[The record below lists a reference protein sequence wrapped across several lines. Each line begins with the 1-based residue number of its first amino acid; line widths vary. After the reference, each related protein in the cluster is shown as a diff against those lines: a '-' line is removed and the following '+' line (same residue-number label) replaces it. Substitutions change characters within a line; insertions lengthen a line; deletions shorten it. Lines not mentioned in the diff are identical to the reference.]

1 MIFFQYNNVRY
12 KCKEFSKMKT
22 FSNLLFSFFHIFQ
35 YSLLIL
41 IFHYFLLFFSYC
53 FEDKIGK
60 IHIIDAFFID
70 FDR

>member
-1 MIFFQYNNVRY
+1 MQRIFKNENLFKFVIFLFQYII
-12 KCKEFSKMKT
+12 
-22 FSNLLFSFFHIFQ
+22 IFQ

-53 FEDKIGK
+53 FQDKIGK